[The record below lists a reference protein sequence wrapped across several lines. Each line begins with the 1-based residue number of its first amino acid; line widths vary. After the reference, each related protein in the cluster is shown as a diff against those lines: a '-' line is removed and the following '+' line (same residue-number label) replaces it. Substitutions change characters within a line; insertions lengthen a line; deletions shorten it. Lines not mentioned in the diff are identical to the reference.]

1 MAYATPSPTLFVGN
15 LATKTKKPELRS
27 QLYALFTPYGR
38 VIDVVAKKH
47 DGGRGQAFIV
57 YDEVAS
63 ATAALRALSGEQFY
77 ERALNITYARTASH
91 ATLALDDPT
100 FSKEAIAIKAA
111 RGVLDSA
118 RGEYEQLAN
127 EKRPLDEGEE
137 LRTAKRAKIEDD
149 DDMEIEMEDDE
160 DVTGEGIAVVCTNLP
175 AECNEDIMGA
185 LFSQYPGFTRAVVF
199 SGPVP
204 SSHPPPNTGAKSFR
218 ALFGSRAEAEAAVAP
233 LNGYLMQPG
242 WEMAVSI
249 QA

>member
-15 LATKTKKPELRS
+15 LETKTKKPELRS

-47 DGGRGQAFIV
+47 NGGRGQAFIV
-57 YDEVAS
+57 FDEVAS
-63 ATAALRALSGEQFY
+63 ATAALRALSGEMFY
-77 ERALNITYARTASH
+77 ERSLNLAYSRTSSH

-111 RGVLDSA
+111 RGVLDTA
-118 RGEYEQLAN
+118 RGEYEQLAS
-127 EKRPLDEGEE
+127 EKRPLEE
-137 LRTAKRAKIEDD
+137 PEERTAKRAKIEDE

-160 DVTGEGIAVVCTNLP
+160 DVTGEGIAVMCTNLP
-175 AECNEDIMGA
+175 AECNEDIMAA
-185 LFSQYPGFTRAVVF
+185 LFSQYPGFTRAVTF
-199 SGPVP
+199 TGQVP
-204 SSHPPPNTGAKSFR
+204 TSHPPPNAEAKSFR
-218 ALFGSRAEAEAAVAP
+218 VLFGSRAEAEAAVAP

-242 WEMAVSI
+242 WEMAVSV